1 MNDSIAQVLVN
12 QATKIISELKQ
23 IRLELEKLREVA
35 EQRDLQK
42 QDTAQ

>member
-23 IRLELEKLREVA
+23 IRLELEKLREAA
-35 EQRDLQK
+35 EQRDSLK